1 LFLIDNERF
10 IRDFSVMR
18 HLLAPLALFAFTSI
32 CSAVDQGRELIR
44 DIITEEDLHS
54 GIIANVRSQNIRA
67 EFRKELLVK
76 APTSPKAVDAF
87 LDSLELVLHVESIQ
101 EGHRLELSA
110 VIGSINPKSKAFL
123 LSQGV
128 PEALIQNTAAVTGI
142 KVDGVELKG
151 DVLDAFVESL
161 TDEDDSDEQA
171 LNKDESSLLNLVFD
185 KEVELVV
192 ILGKKN
198 PVWSKWVEETTAG
211 QGDVRKRVEAVK
223 SSIKHLV
230 AIGMKSKGHSVA
242 LLVAS
247 GKIGPKVRAALLASG
262 TPEAFIEGNSAL
274 LGFSIDN
281 EQIKGDMLDT
291 IAEGL
296 KASRK
301 NKAPPPALK
310 SLADLSK

>member
-1 LFLIDNERF
+1 
-10 IRDFSVMR
+10 MR
-18 HLLAPLALFAFTSI
+18 KSLSILALLVLG
-32 CSAVDQGRELIR
+32 AVLPAADQGRDLIR

-54 GIIANVRSQNIRA
+54 GIIANVRSQKIRD
-67 EFRKELLVK
+67 EFRKELLAK

-87 LDSLELVLHVESIQ
+87 LDTLELVLHVESIQ

-110 VIGSINPKSKAFL
+110 VVGAINSKSKAFL

-142 KVDGVELKG
+142 KIDGVELKG
-151 DVLDAFVESL
+151 DALDAFVESL

-171 LNKDESSLLNLVFD
+171 LNKDETSLLNLVFD

-192 ILGKKN
+192 ILGKKS
-198 PVWSKWVEETTAG
+198 PIWAKWVEETTAG

-262 TPEAFIEGNSAL
+262 TPEAFIESNSAL

-281 EQIKGDMLDT
+281 EQIKGDLLDA
-291 IAEGL
+291 IALEL
-296 KASRK
+296 KASRSK
-301 NKAPPPALK
+301 KTPPPPLK